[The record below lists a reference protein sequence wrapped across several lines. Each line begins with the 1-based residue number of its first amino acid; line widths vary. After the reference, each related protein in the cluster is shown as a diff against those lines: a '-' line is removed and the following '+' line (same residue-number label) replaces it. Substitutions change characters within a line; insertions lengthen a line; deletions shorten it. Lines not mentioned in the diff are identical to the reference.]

1 MRKIFAI
8 ALMMTLACA
17 AHATQAP
24 TGLLCNLL
32 AHPEK
37 TVITDP
43 RPSLGWIVNS
53 DIQDDVQTSCQI
65 LVASTKEAI
74 ALGRGDL
81 WDSGKVASAQSINVA
96 YQGKALEPD
105 HAYWWAVR
113 TWNKNG
119 APSPYSAAQR
129 FNTGTFAKTDRR
141 WPGESRWVR
150 MPDEGGAPRWTLE
163 DRHPIAYH
171 EVAAVKTIKKA
182 DGNYFLDFGRAAF
195 ATIKLTVA
203 WQPRAGQPREAQLGI
218 NVGEKR
224 KGDGID
230 PKPGGGVIF
239 RKYQLA
245 ITPGRREYT
254 LQLPRWIPHYPQ
266 SQPLPAHMPEV
277 IPFRYCEVLAGALG
291 ATIETP
297 IQLALYYEFD
307 DAAADF
313 TCASP
318 DLKKIYELCKYS
330 VKANTFNGDYAAS
343 ERERM
348 LYEADTYIHQLSH
361 YGVDREFAIAR
372 YSVENMIYH
381 ASWPTEW
388 ISHVILMAWADTMQ
402 TGDTRLIE
410 RNYEELKPKTMLAL
424 AGPDGLIS
432 TRTGGQ
438 TPEFLKSIH
447 LGGKLKDIVD
457 WPTGEA
463 DGYDFQDYN
472 TVVNAYHYRSLVLM
486 GDIAATLKKTEDA
499 AFYRER
505 AARVK
510 AAINDKM
517 FDRKRG
523 LYVDG
528 VGTTHASL
536 HANMFP
542 LAFGL
547 VPEEYRKGVVEFV
560 KSKKMACSVYPAN
573 TLLEA
578 LYDAGEDK
586 AALALLLEPG
596 DRGWLNMLRVGST
609 ITTEAWDI
617 KYKANSGWTH
627 AWSASPAHILP
638 RKLVGIE
645 PLEPGFGKVKI
656 VPRPG
661 GLKAATAKL
670 PTIRGTIEAG
680 FEQAEGKSFVIK
692 VKLPVNVTARVEL
705 PALGGTAEEVTLD
718 GKKIKGKLGNG
729 RVIVEGVGS
738 GAHRIERSVP

>member
-1 MRKIFAI
+1 MKKIMAI
-8 ALMMTLACA
+8 AILGLLAA
-17 AHATQAP
+17 VAHAAP
-24 TGLLCNLL
+24 APSGLLCNLL

-43 RPSLGWIVNS
+43 RPGLGWIVNS
-53 DIQDDVQTSCQI
+53 DLQDDVQTAYQI
-65 LVASTKEAI
+65 LIASSPEALT
-74 ALGRGDL
+74 AQRGDQ

-96 YQGKALEPD
+96 YQGKALAPNQ
-105 HAYWWAVR
+105 AYWWAVR

-119 APSPYSAAQR
+119 EASPYSVAQR
-129 FNTGTFAKTDRR
+129 FNTGAFATASRR
-141 WPGESRWVR
+141 WPGESRWVQ
-150 MPDEGGAPRWTLE
+150 MKDEGGAPRWTLE

-171 EVAAVKTIKKA
+171 EVAPAGLIKKENG
-182 DGNYFLDFGRAAF
+182 DTFIDFGRAAF
-195 ATIKLTVA
+195 ATIRLTVA
-203 WQPRAGQPREAQLGI
+203 WQPPAGAPREALLGL

-239 RKYQLA
+239 RKYQLPL
-245 ITPGRREYT
+245 TPGRREYT
-254 LQLPRWIPHYPQ
+254 LQLPRWQPRYPH

-313 TCASP
+313 TCASA
-318 DLKKIYELCKYS
+318 DLKRIYELCKYS

-388 ISHVILMAWADTMQ
+388 ISHVILMAWADTIQ
-402 TGDTRLIE
+402 TGDKKLIE
-410 RNYEELKPKTMLAL
+410 RNYDELKPKTMLAL

-463 DGYDFQDYN
+463 DGYVFQDYN

-486 GDIAATLKKTEDA
+486 GEIAATLGKTEDT
-499 AFYRER
+499 AFYKER
-505 AARVK
+505 AAKVK
-510 AAINDKM
+510 AAINEKM

-528 VGTTHASL
+528 VGTDHASL

-547 VPEEYRKGVVEFV
+547 VPAEYRKGVVEYV

-578 LYDAGEDK
+578 LFDAGEDQ

-617 KYKANSGWTH
+617 KYKANAGWTH
-627 AWSASPAHILP
+627 AWSASPAHLLP

-656 VPRPG
+656 APRPG
-661 GLKAATAKL
+661 GLKQAAAKL

-680 FEQAEGKSFVIK
+680 FEQEEGKSFVMK
-692 VKLPVNVTARVEL
+692 VTLPVNITARVEL
-705 PALGGTAEEVTLD
+705 PALGSASEEVILD
-718 GKKIKGKLGNG
+718 GKKVKGKIENG
-729 RVIVEGVGS
+729 RVIIDHVGS
-738 GAHRIERSVP
+738 GSHQIERRVP